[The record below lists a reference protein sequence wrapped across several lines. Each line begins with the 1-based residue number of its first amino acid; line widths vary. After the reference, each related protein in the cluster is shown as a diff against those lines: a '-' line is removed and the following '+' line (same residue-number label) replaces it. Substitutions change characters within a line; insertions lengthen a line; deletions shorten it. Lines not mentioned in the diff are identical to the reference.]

1 MKIDRL
7 IGILSI
13 LLQKEKVTAPELA
26 QVFEVSKRTINRD
39 IDDLCRAGIPIV
51 TSQGTGGG
59 ISIMDGYRMDRTI
72 LSSKDMQMIMAGL
85 RSLDSVSGSHY
96 YGQLMEKIKAG
107 STEFVSGSES
117 ILIDLSSWNKDSIS
131 PKIELI
137 QDAIELGRI
146 LKFEYYAPKGNSERE
161 IEPYYLVFKWSS
173 WYVYGYCL
181 LRNDFRLF
189 KLNRMAEIAHVRN
202 FEKRSDVPMPDL
214 SNERV
219 FPSKGKVKAIFDAS
233 MKWHLIEEYGI
244 ESFTEL
250 SDGKLLFEHDYADDE
265 GLLSWM
271 LTMRDK
277 VTIIEPETIRQK
289 LFCIATEL
297 TEKYRKE
304 SVK

>member
-1 MKIDRL
+1 
-7 IGILSI
+7 
-13 LLQKEKVTAPELA
+13 
-26 QVFEVSKRTINRD
+26 
-39 IDDLCRAGIPIV
+39 
-51 TSQGTGGG
+51 
-59 ISIMDGYRMDRTI
+59 
-72 LSSKDMQMIMAGL
+72 
-85 RSLDSVSGSHY
+85 
-96 YGQLMEKIKAG
+96 MEKIKAG

-277 VTIIEPETIRQK
+277 VTVLEPEAIRQN
-289 LFCIATEL
+289 LFCIAAEIA
-297 TEKYRKE
+297 EKYRKE